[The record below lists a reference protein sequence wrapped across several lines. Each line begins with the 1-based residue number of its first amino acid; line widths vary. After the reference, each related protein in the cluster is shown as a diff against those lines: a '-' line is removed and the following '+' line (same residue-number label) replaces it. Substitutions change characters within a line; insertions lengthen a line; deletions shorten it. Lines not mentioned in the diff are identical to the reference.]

1 MNYPGNSAL
10 SPEIQ
15 QRILDTFQQT
25 VELAEHGSAQEAI
38 LGCDFILRLDP
49 SFEPARI
56 LKGRLEGTGDMA
68 VDVDDIKA
76 AVPDLFGEAASQE
89 PLVENIE
96 DTVVGELATQESGV
110 KGDIQAAFEQRDFQR
125 TLALIDEH
133 HRELGS
139 DDEIRTLRSEA
150 SSRLEAEPYV
160 KNFIDQAR
168 VALQD
173 GDGERAAQW
182 IEKAKALDPSHPGL
196 AEMETVQGFYETP
209 EHQLGYRRGSGAQ
222 SPEETPEEEDSSAA
236 EGSDSGSE
244 SESAPEGESAQR
256 IAELL
261 AEGQAS
267 FDERDYQGAI
277 DIWSRI
283 FLIDIDHQEA
293 TRRIE
298 EARQLKAEGE
308 REIEEIFHD
317 GLSRADQGDLEG
329 ARAAFEKV
337 LEMQP
342 QHVAARDQLKHLEEK
357 KQAAPTAAPQVAAQA
372 DEPAEGEFL
381 PGVEDAIY
389 PAGLDLPGGEDGR
402 EGMEDL
408 LPGQAPRASRR
419 PGAFVWIGGLVLL
432 IVLVGGWF
440 LYSQRQT
447 FFPNAKQN
455 VVQKQ
460 APSFGA
466 IGRAKRLHANDKV
479 DLAIQ
484 LLQGIP
490 PDSPDYAQ
498 AQTLIAQ
505 WQAPATDGSKASED
519 DLSRRDSL
527 ITQAKTAHAQ
537 GDDLQAGKL
546 IDQAA
551 AIAPLVGDADT
562 LAKAIHEN
570 LAPVEKQ
577 LELFQNNDW
586 EYALPDLW
594 RKHEAN
600 PKDRVVNQLLVDG
613 YYNLAIRDLQR
624 NSPASAVEKVQEALN
639 LAPSDPELQRVK
651 AFAETYE
658 HQPRDLRYRLFVKYL
673 PFR

>member
-1 MNYPGNSAL
+1 MTYPGNSAL

-15 QRILDTFQQT
+15 QRILDTFRQT
-25 VELAEHGSAQEAI
+25 VELAEHGSSQEAI

-49 SFEPARI
+49 TFEPARI
-56 LKGRLEGTGDMA
+56 LRGRVEGAGDLA

-76 AVPDLFGEAASQE
+76 AVPELFGDADAEE
-89 PLVENIE
+89 PLVESLE
-96 DTVVGELATQESGV
+96 ETASGELAPQEEGIR
-110 KGDIQAAFEQRDFQR
+110 GEIQTAFDNRDYQR
-125 TLALIDEH
+125 TLTLIDEH
-133 HRELGS
+133 RRELGS
-139 DDEIRTLRSEA
+139 DDAIRSLRSEA

-173 GDGERAAQW
+173 GDGARAAQW
-182 IEKAKALDPSHPGL
+182 IEKAKSLDPSHPGL
-196 AEMETVQGFYETP
+196 AEMETVQGFYENP
-209 EHQLGYRRGSGAQ
+209 NAQLGNRRAATAGTPGEDEE
-222 SPEETPEEEDSSAA
+222 SPTDA
-236 EGSDSGSE
+236 EQAE
-244 SESAPEGESAQR
+244 AAPEGESAQR

-267 FDERDYQGAI
+267 FDDQDYQGAI

-298 EARQLKAEGE
+298 EARQLKAEAE

-317 GLSRADQGDLEG
+317 GLSRSDQGDLEG

-337 LEMQP
+337 LELQP
-342 QHVAARDQLKHLEEK
+342 QHMAARDQLKHLEERRK
-357 KQAAPTAAPQVAAQA
+357 AAPKTVPQVAAQT
-372 DEPAEGEFL
+372 DEAVEGEFL
-381 PGVEDAIY
+381 PGVEDIIY
-389 PAGLDLPGGEDGR
+389 QADPEALAAAAAGGVAD
-402 EGMEDL
+402 EGMG
-408 LPGQAPRASRR
+408 GQSTRVSRG
-419 PGAFVWIGGLVLL
+419 PSAFLWIGGAVLL
-432 IVLVGGWF
+432 IAMVGGWF
-440 LYSQRQT
+440 LYTHWQN
-447 FFPNAKQN
+447 FFPNAKPN
-455 VVQKQ
+455 VVQRQ
-460 APSFGA
+460 APSLGA

-490 PDSPDYAQ
+490 PDSADYAQ

-505 WQAPATDGSKASED
+505 WQAPATDSSKASED
-519 DLSRRDSL
+519 DLARRDDL
-527 ITQAKTAHAQ
+527 ISQAKTAHEQ
-537 GDDLQAGKL
+537 GNDLSAGRL

-562 LAKAIHEN
+562 LSQAIHKSLE
-570 LAPVEKQ
+570 PVAKQ

-594 RKHEAN
+594 RKHEASPN
-600 PKDRVVNQLLVDG
+600 DRVVNQLLVDG

-639 LAPSDPELQRVK
+639 LAPTDPQLQRVK
-651 AFAETYE
+651 AFAVTYE